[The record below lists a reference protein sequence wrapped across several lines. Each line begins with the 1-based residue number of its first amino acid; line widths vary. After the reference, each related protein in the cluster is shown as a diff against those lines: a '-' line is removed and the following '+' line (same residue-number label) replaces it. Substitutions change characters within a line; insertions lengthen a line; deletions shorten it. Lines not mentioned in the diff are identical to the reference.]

1 LVGEVW
7 IHGDTR
13 ASVRVALEECF
24 YNEARRERDFET
36 MKKARLVCRLLPAFV
51 VMLGIALS
59 SKEAR
64 ALGPVDIEIGA
75 KAGYGAAPGGASI
88 NPLGAGIGARAG
100 IQLFGLYAGLN
111 LVNYFGSG
119 DNLGGT
125 YHALQYGG
133 EIGYGFKISIL
144 TLRPQVGLGNI
155 TFSDST
161 LSTSSG
167 SFYLEP
173 GVTALLTFGLLF
185 IGADVNA
192 LVVTAEPPVG
202 QPGGLVL
209 NTSTQTGLTV
219 HGQIGV
225 VF

>member
-1 LVGEVW
+1 MKTTRRIGVLGHLLSALVVL
-7 IHGDTR
+7 
-13 ASVRVALEECF
+13 VA
-24 YNEARRERDFET
+24 
-36 MKKARLVCRLLPAFV
+36 
-51 VMLGIALS
+51 ISLS
-59 SKEAR
+59 SKEAH

-75 KAGYGAAPGGASI
+75 KVGYGASPGGASI
-88 NPLGAGIGARAG
+88 NPLGFGIGARG
-100 IQLFGLYAGLN
+100 GVQIFGLYAGLN
-111 LVNYFGSG
+111 IVDYIGSG
-119 DNLGGT
+119 DNFGGT
-125 YHALQYGG
+125 YHALQYGV

-144 TLRPQVGLGNI
+144 TLRPQIGLGNI

-173 GVTALLTFGLLF
+173 GVVALLTFGLLY

-219 HGQIGV
+219 HGQIGI